1 MGMTDPTSD
10 LLTRMRNAI
19 AMKHNTVH
27 VPASNLKLRVLHL
40 LKEEGFIRNFK
51 MVPGADKQ
59 GMICIYL
66 KYDQGNQK
74 SAITQ
79 LKRISRPGRRAYVQS
94 KAIPRVRNGLG
105 IAIISTS
112 QGVMTD
118 YQASQAGIGGE
129 HICSIW

>member
-1 MGMTDPTSD
+1 MGMTDPISD

-19 AMKHNTVH
+19 AMKHDTVH
-27 VPASNLKLRVLHL
+27 VPASNMKLRIIYL
-40 LKEEGFIRNFK
+40 LREEGFIRNFK
-51 MVPGADKQ
+51 MIEDDKQ

-66 KYDQGNQK
+66 KYDANSQK

-79 LKRISRPGRRAYVQS
+79 LERISRPGRRTYVQS
-94 KAIPRVRNGLG
+94 GTLPRVRNGLG

-118 YQASQAGIGGE
+118 HQASQAGIGGE
-129 HICSIW
+129 HICSVW

>member
-1 MGMTDPTSD
+1 
-10 LLTRMRNAI
+10 MRNAI
-19 AMKHNTVH
+19 AMKHDTVH
-27 VPASNLKLRVLHL
+27 VPASNMKLRIIYL

-51 MVPGADKQ
+51 MINDDKQ

-66 KYDQGNQK
+66 KYDQGDQK

-79 LKRISRPGRRAYVQS
+79 LQRISRPGRRSYVQA
-94 KAIPRVRNGLG
+94 KALPRVRNGLG

-118 YQASQAGIGGE
+118 HQAGQVGIGGE
-129 HICSIW
+129 HVCSVW

>member
-1 MGMTDPTSD
+1 MGMTDPISD

-19 AMKHNTVH
+19 AMNHDTVH
-27 VPASNLKLRVLHL
+27 IPASNMKLRIIYL
-40 LKEEGFIRNFK
+40 LREEGFIRNFK
-51 MVPGADKQ
+51 MINDDKQ

-66 KYDQGNQK
+66 KYDESTRK
-74 SAITQ
+74 SAIIQ
-79 LKRISRPGRRAYVQS
+79 LQRISRPGRRTYVKS
-94 KAIPRVRNGLG
+94 RALSRVRNGLG

-118 YQASQAGIGGE
+118 FQAGKAGLGGE

>member
-1 MGMTDPTSD
+1 MGMTDPISD

-19 AMKHNTVH
+19 AMKHDTVH
-27 VPASNLKLRVLHL
+27 VPASNMKLRIIYL
-40 LKEEGFIRNFK
+40 LREEGFVRNFK
-51 MVPGADKQ
+51 MIEDDMQ

-66 KYDQGNQK
+66 KYDTNSQK

-79 LKRISRPGRRAYVQS
+79 LERISRPGRRTYVQS
-94 KAIPRVRNGLG
+94 GALPRVRNGLG

-118 YQASQAGIGGE
+118 HQAGQAGIGGE
-129 HICSIW
+129 HICSVW

>member
-1 MGMTDPTSD
+1 MGMTDPISD

-19 AMKHNTVH
+19 AMNHDTVH
-27 VPASNLKLRVLHL
+27 IPASNMKLRIIYL
-40 LKEEGFIRNFK
+40 LREEGFIRNFK
-51 MVPGADKQ
+51 MINDDKQ

-66 KYDQGNQK
+66 KYDESTRK

-79 LKRISRPGRRAYVQS
+79 LQRISRPGRRTYVKS
-94 KAIPRVRNGLG
+94 KALPRVRNGLG

-118 YQASQAGIGGE
+118 FQAGKAGLGGE
-129 HICSIW
+129 HVRSIW

>member
-1 MGMTDPTSD
+1 MGMTDPISD

-19 AMKHNTVH
+19 AMNHDTVH
-27 VPASNLKLRVLHL
+27 IPASNMKLRIIYL
-40 LKEEGFIRNFK
+40 LREEGFVRNFK
-51 MVPGADKQ
+51 MINDDKQ

-66 KYDQGNQK
+66 KYDESTRK

-79 LKRISRPGRRAYVQS
+79 LQRISRPGRRTYVKS
-94 KAIPRVRNGLG
+94 KALPRVRNGLR

-118 YQASQAGIGGE
+118 FQAGKAGLGGE
-129 HICSIW
+129 HVCSIW

>member
-1 MGMTDPTSD
+1 MGMTDPISD

-19 AMKHNTVH
+19 AMNHDTVH
-27 VPASNLKLRVLHL
+27 IPASNMKLRIIYL
-40 LKEEGFIRNFK
+40 LREEGFIRNFK
-51 MVPGADKQ
+51 MINDDKQ

-66 KYDQGNQK
+66 KYDESTRK

-79 LKRISRPGRRAYVQS
+79 LQRISRPGRRTYVKS
-94 KAIPRVRNGLG
+94 KALPRVRNGLG

-118 YQASQAGIGGE
+118 FQAGKAGLGGE
-129 HICSIW
+129 HVCSIW

>member
-1 MGMTDPTSD
+1 MGMTDPISD

-19 AMKHNTVH
+19 AMKHDTVLI
-27 VPASNLKLRVLHL
+27 PASNMKLRIVYL

-51 MVPGADKQ
+51 MINDDRQ

-66 KYDQGNQK
+66 KYDESTRK

-79 LKRISRPGRRAYVQS
+79 LERISRPGRRTYVKS
-94 KAIPRVRNGLG
+94 GALPRVRNGLG
-105 IAIISTS
+105 VAIISTS

-118 YQASQAGIGGE
+118 FQATQAGVGGE

>member
-1 MGMTDPTSD
+1 MGMTDPISD

-19 AMKHNTVH
+19 AMNHDTVH
-27 VPASNLKLRVLHL
+27 IPASNMKLRIIYL
-40 LKEEGFIRNFK
+40 LREEGFIRNFK
-51 MVPGADKQ
+51 MINDDKQ

-66 KYDQGNQK
+66 KYDESTRK

-79 LKRISRPGRRAYVQS
+79 LQRISRPGRRTYVKS
-94 KAIPRVRNGLG
+94 RALPRVRNGLG

-118 YQASQAGIGGE
+118 FQADKAGLGGE
-129 HICSIW
+129 HVCSIW

>member
-1 MGMTDPTSD
+1 MGMTDPISD

-19 AMKHNTVH
+19 AMNHDTVH
-27 VPASNLKLRVLHL
+27 IPASNMKLRIIYL
-40 LKEEGFIRNFK
+40 LREEGFIRNFK
-51 MVPGADKQ
+51 MINDDKQ

-66 KYDQGNQK
+66 KYDESTRK

-79 LKRISRPGRRAYVQS
+79 LQRISRPGRRTYVKS
-94 KAIPRVRNGLG
+94 RALPRVRNGLG

-118 YQASQAGIGGE
+118 FQAGKAGLGGE
-129 HICSIW
+129 HVCSIW

>member
-1 MGMTDPTSD
+1 MGMTDPISD

-19 AMKHNTVH
+19 AMSKDTVL
-27 VPASNLKLRVLHL
+27 VPASNMKLRIVYL

-51 MVPGADKQ
+51 MVNDDKQ

-66 KYDQGNQK
+66 KYDDNNRK

-79 LKRISRPGRRAYVQS
+79 LQRISRPGRRTYVKS
-94 KAIPRVRNGLG
+94 DNLPKVRNGLG
-105 IAIISTS
+105 VAIISTS

-118 YQASQAGIGGE
+118 FQAGQAGIGGE
-129 HICSIW
+129 HVCSIW

>member
-1 MGMTDPTSD
+1 MGMTDPISD

-19 AMKHNTVH
+19 AMNHDTVH
-27 VPASNLKLRVLHL
+27 IPASNMKLRIIYL
-40 LKEEGFIRNFK
+40 LREEGFIRNFK
-51 MVPGADKQ
+51 MINDDKQ

-66 KYDQGNQK
+66 KYDENTRK
-74 SAITQ
+74 SVITQ
-79 LKRISRPGRRAYVQS
+79 LKRISRPGRRTYVKS
-94 KAIPRVRNGLG
+94 KALLCVRNGLG

-118 YQASQAGIGGE
+118 FQADKAGLGGE

>member
-19 AMKHNTVH
+19 AMNHDTVH
-27 VPASNLKLRVLHL
+27 IPASNMKLRIIYL
-40 LKEEGFIRNFK
+40 LREEGFVRNFK
-51 MVPGADKQ
+51 MINDDKQ

-66 KYDQGNQK
+66 KYDESTRK

-79 LKRISRPGRRAYVQS
+79 LQRISRPGRRTYVKS
-94 KAIPRVRNGLG
+94 RALPRVRNGLG

-118 YQASQAGIGGE
+118 FQAGKAGLGGE
-129 HICSIW
+129 HVCSIW

>member
-1 MGMTDPTSD
+1 MGMTDPISD

-19 AMKHNTVH
+19 AMNHDTVH
-27 VPASNLKLRVLHL
+27 IPASNMKLRIIYL
-40 LKEEGFIRNFK
+40 LREEGFVRNFK
-51 MVPGADKQ
+51 MINDDKQ

-66 KYDQGNQK
+66 KYDESTRK

-79 LKRISRPGRRAYVQS
+79 LQRISRPGRRTYVKS
-94 KAIPRVRNGLG
+94 KALPRVRNGLG

-118 YQASQAGIGGE
+118 FQAGKAGLGGE
-129 HICSIW
+129 HVCSIW